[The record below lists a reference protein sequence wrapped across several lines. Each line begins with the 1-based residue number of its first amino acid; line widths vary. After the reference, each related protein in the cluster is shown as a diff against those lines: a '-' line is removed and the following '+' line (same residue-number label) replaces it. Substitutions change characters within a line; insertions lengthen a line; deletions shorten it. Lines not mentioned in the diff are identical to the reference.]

1 MVSSGARMVSSDPRG
16 RPGRAFGAKAGQAG
30 SVAAKLKALEHLL
43 AALIGL
49 DALRSPDDGRAIGR
63 IK

>member
-1 MVSSGARMVSSDPRG
+1 MVSSRVQMVSSDPRG

-30 SVAAKLKALEHLL
+30 SVAPELKALEHLL

-49 DALRSPDDGRAIGR
+49 EALRSPDDGRAIGR
-63 IK
+63 IE